1 MKKAIMFAIMI
12 CVARSAVDLD
22 VASQRKKR
30 SQPAGRVTEGFQVSA
45 LANNEL
51 VVSGEPASLR
61 VRIKNVTNNVLYLA
75 EVGVEKDYEIRIS
88 RDVSGTIP
96 LTEHGRV
103 LRNTKGDFYSNVGLS
118 INPGQER
125 EDVLEV
131 SNIYDMKVPGNYWII
146 VERKV
151 AKLGAKGVALAES
164 NTVHIKV
171 TKRP

>member
-1 MKKAIMFAIMI
+1 
-12 CVARSAVDLD
+12 LD

-30 SQPAGRVTEGFQVSA
+30 SQPAGRVAEGFQVSA
-45 LANNEL
+45 LAKNEL
-51 VVSGEPASLR
+51 VVSGEPSRLE
-61 VRIKNVTNNVLYLA
+61 VRIKNVTNNALYLT
-75 EVGVEKDYEIRIS
+75 EVGVERDYKIRIS
-88 RDVSGTIP
+88 SDISGTIP

-103 LRNTKGDFYSNVGLS
+103 LRNTESDVYINTALS

-151 AKLGAKGVALAES
+151 GKLGGKGVALAES
-164 NTVHIKV
+164 NTVHMKV
-171 TKRP
+171 IKRP

>member
-12 CVARSAVDLD
+12 CVAVSAADLD

-45 LANNEL
+45 LAKNEL

-96 LTEHGRV
+96 LTAHGRV
-103 LRNTKGDFYSNVGLS
+103 LRNTEGDFYSNVGLS

-131 SNIYDMKVPGNYWII
+131 SNIYDMTLPGNYWI
-146 VERKV
+146 VVRRKV
-151 AKLGAKGVALAES
+151 GKLIGKGVTQAES
-164 NTVHIKV
+164 NTVRIQVVK
-171 TKRP
+171 KK